1 MWNLKVQ
8 NKPFVQNIF
17 HYGIN
22 DSDFIIKSLTDLI
35 YNMFSVFST
44 LAVLHRLQETN
55 SDRNRL
61 VMI

>member
-35 YNMFSVFST
+35 YNYVFCFLNIGCASQV
-44 LAVLHRLQETN
+44 AR
-55 SDRNRL
+55 DK
-61 VMI
+61 